1 LKGCVKLLVCSHA
14 HSKKHARTAEFGNGL
29 SKAAKAP
36 RSRLPSLVQNR
47 QVRKGVFQDHDLYV
61 ILGETRRQQR
71 GVFDDRIILAVA
83 ATGSKS
89 LEWSTPMVGNAPS
102 CVVTC
107 RPNREINRSVDQA
120 NSGAAAFACTL

>member
-1 LKGCVKLLVCSHA
+1 MLKSECLQFAWTALKTAPFRRRLTGSHSA
-14 HSKKHARTAEFGNGL
+14 QQGRRHGDHGSARDSTT
-29 SKAAKAP
+29 S
-36 RSRLPSLVQNR
+36 
-47 QVRKGVFQDHDLYV
+47 DLYV

-83 ATGSKS
+83 ATGSNS
-89 LEWSTPMVGNAPS
+89 LEWSTPMVENAPS